1 MENII
6 VVIDTDIIINYVRQ
20 STSTILESYIRLQ
33 NQKKVELKVSTITIF
48 EYFSG
53 VSFSNN
59 MEYET
64 AELLFNQ
71 FTIQEVNEKIVKI
84 AARLNHERRL
94 SSSIG
99 LADVLI
105 ASTALYLGAPILT
118 LNKHHFKLIPN
129 LVFAQ

>member
-6 VVIDTDIIINYVRQ
+6 VIDTDIIINYVKQ
-20 STSTILESYIRLQ
+20 SVSTILESYIRLQ

-84 AARLNHERRL
+84 AARLNNERKL

-105 ASTALYLGAPILT
+105 ASTALYLGAPLLT

-129 LVFAQ
+129 LVFA

>member
-1 MENII
+1 MENQIII
-6 VVIDTDIIINYVRQ
+6 VDTDVIINYVKK
-20 STSTILESYIRLQ
+20 TASTILEKYLRLQ

-64 AELLFNQ
+64 AELLFKQ

-84 AARLNHERRL
+84 RVFK
-94 SSSIG
+94 S
-99 LADVLI
+99 
-105 ASTALYLGAPILT
+105 YL
-118 LNKHHFKLIPN
+118 
-129 LVFAQ
+129 

>member
-6 VVIDTDIIINYVRQ
+6 IIDTDIIINYVKQ

-84 AARLNHERRL
+84 AARLNNERKL

-105 ASTALYLGAPILT
+105 ASTALYLGAPLLT

-129 LVFAQ
+129 LVFA

>member
-6 VVIDTDIIINYVRQ
+6 IIDTDIIINYVKQ
-20 STSTILESYIRLQ
+20 SASTVLESYIRLQ

-84 AARLNHERRL
+84 AARLNNERKL

-105 ASTALYLGAPILT
+105 ASTALYLSAPLLT

-129 LVFAQ
+129 LVFA

>member
-6 VVIDTDIIINYVRQ
+6 IIDTDIIINYVKQ

-84 AARLNHERRL
+84 AARLNNERKL

-105 ASTALYLGAPILT
+105 ASTALYLGAPLLT
-118 LNKHHFKLIPN
+118 LNKHHFKLLPN
-129 LVFAQ
+129 LVFA

>member
-6 VVIDTDIIINYVRQ
+6 VIDTDIIINYVKQ
-20 STSTILESYIRLQ
+20 SVPTILESYIRLQ
-33 NQKKVELKVSTITIF
+33 NQKKVKLKVSTITIF

-84 AARLNHERRL
+84 AARLNNERKL

-105 ASTALYLGAPILT
+105 ASTALYLDAPLLT

-129 LVFAQ
+129 LVFA

>member
-1 MENII
+1 MENI
-6 VVIDTDIIINYVRQ
+6 VVIDTDIIINYVKQ
-20 STSTILESYIRLQ
+20 SASTILESYIRLQ

-59 MEYET
+59 TEYET

-84 AARLNHERRL
+84 AARLNNERRL

-105 ASTALYLGAPILT
+105 ASTALYLGAPLLT

-129 LVFAQ
+129 LVFA